1 MGEFEIGI
9 PDAMERRARIRGCL
23 AGTAKVAEE
32 FLESLLADRSEQV
45 FSSGEVVVGRLV
57 RDTELAGEVPHREVE
72 VSPRHH
78 LETGADAGRAKV
90 AMMVPSR
97 GVS

>member
-23 AGTAKVAEE
+23 PGTAEVAEE
-32 FLESLLADRSEQV
+32 FLEPLLADRSKQF

-78 LETGADAGRAKV
+78 LETGSDAGRAKV
-90 AMMVPSR
+90 AMMVSGR
-97 GVS
+97 GGS

>member
-9 PDAMERRARIRGCL
+9 PDAMERCARIRGCL
-23 AGTAKVAEE
+23 SGTAKVAEE
-32 FLESLLADRSEQV
+32 FLESLLADRSKQF

-57 RDTELAGEVPHREVE
+57 RDTESAGEVPHREVE

-78 LETGADAGRAKV
+78 LETGADAGRAKI
-90 AMMVPSR
+90 AMMVSSR
-97 GVS
+97 GGS